1 MVSARFTAMITSNK
15 SKKKYKHLF
24 LHPYIPIFSV
34 SGVASL
40 LSSCISNGS
49 VSVLLSALD
58 LLIIVRNNMGVDLQ
72 CKRLLLNRIDRGAF
86 IDGYLCK
93 KCQKVL
99 EKILVLYW
107 HILFNVKISD

>member
-24 LHPYIPIFSV
+24 LHPYIPIFSI

-40 LSSCISNGS
+40 LSPCISNG
-49 VSVLLSALD
+49 LLSALD

-72 CKRLLLNRIDRGAF
+72 CKRLLLNRIGRGAF

-99 EKILVLYW
+99 EKIPVMYW
-107 HILFNVKISD
+107 HILFYVKISD